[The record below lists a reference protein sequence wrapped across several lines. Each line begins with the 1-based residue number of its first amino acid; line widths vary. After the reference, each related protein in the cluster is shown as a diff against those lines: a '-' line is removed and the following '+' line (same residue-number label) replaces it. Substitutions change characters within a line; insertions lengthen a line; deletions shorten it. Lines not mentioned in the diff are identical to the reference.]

1 MTLTERA
8 LETFGIPQRSTAREI
23 ARARKMAR
31 RATDDLTRDFTR
43 MSSSTKWLAI
53 AGVAVA
59 GSMLVLRGN
68 GRTRRRSGGRCV
80 RDVMVTDV
88 QTIDASATLID
99 AARRMKDANVGML
112 PIVENNRLR
121 SILTDRDIVVRAL
134 AQGSDPATTRVS
146 QIATKELS
154 CAMPEWDV
162 EDAMR
167 VMAERQIGRLPV
179 VDDDNRV
186 IGIVTLSSLALRSR
200 GHDEALQTAQE
211 VSRRS
216 ARIA

>member
-8 LETFGIPQRSTAREI
+8 LETFGIPQGRATRELT
-23 ARARKMAR
+23 RARKMAR
-31 RATDDLTRDFTR
+31 RATDDFTR
-43 MSSSTKWLAI
+43 MSSSTMWLAI

-59 GSMLVLRGN
+59 GSMLAFRGN
-68 GRTRRRSGGRCV
+68 GRRRSGGRCV

-154 CAMPEWDV
+154 CAMPDWDV

-167 VMAERQIGRLPV
+167 LMAERQIGRLPV
-179 VDDDNRV
+179 IDDDHRV

-216 ARIA
+216 ARLA

>member
-8 LETFGIPQRSTAREI
+8 FETFGIPQHRTTGQI

-31 RATDDLTRDFTR
+31 RATDDITSF
-43 MSSSTKWLAI
+43 SPSTMWLAL

-59 GSMLVLRGN
+59 GSWLVLTSN
-68 GRTRRRSGGRCV
+68 GRMLGRRAGGRRV

-88 QTIDASATLID
+88 LTIDASATLIE
-99 AARRMKDANVGML
+99 AARRMKDANIGVL
-112 PIVENNRLR
+112 PVVEAGRLR
-121 SILTDRDIVVRAL
+121 GILTDRDIVVRAL

-146 QIATKELS
+146 QVATKELL
-154 CAMPEWDV
+154 CARPDWDV
-162 EDAMR
+162 EDAMHM
-167 VMAERQIGRLPV
+167 MAEHQIGRLPV
-179 VDDDNRV
+179 VDDETRV
-186 IGIVTLSSLALRSR
+186 VGIVTLSSLALRSR
-200 GHDEALQTAQE
+200 GHDEALETAQE